1 MRQAT
6 DQEIKKFCQYRAN
19 HVALVQRIGQV
30 IFGVNLS
37 DHDYDKITAD
47 GDKLNLFALRNA
59 MINKEYHPKAED
71 KAELNSLVGEHVK
84 SQKHHPEFW
93 DPAISAANFDDSN
106 PPQVHC
112 SKMPD
117 RYLLEMVCDWAAVA
131 LKKNQPLFAWY
142 NKVCTG
148 DNPRFIF
155 TDRQKKLIVES
166 TQKIIDKLDEEKL
179 SYPGIKYTARQIEPA
194 AEVNELHEFFKRF
207 SK

>member
-30 IFGVNLS
+30 VFGENLS
-37 DHDYDKITAD
+37 EHDYDKITAD
-47 GDKLNLFALRNA
+47 GDKLNLYALRNA
-59 MINKEYHPKAED
+59 MINGEYHPRTED
-71 KAELNSLVGEHVK
+71 KAELDSLVGEHVK

-93 DPAISAANFDDSN
+93 DPGISARTFDDKN
-106 PPQVHC
+106 PPQVHAAR
-112 SKMPD
+112 MPD
-117 RYLLEMVCDWAAVA
+117 KYIIEMACDWAAVA
-131 LKKNQPLFAWY
+131 LKRNQPLFAWY

-155 TDRQKKLIVES
+155 TSKQKKLLVDSI
-166 TQKIIDKLDEEKL
+166 QKIIDKIDEEKL
-179 SYPGIKYTARQIEPA
+179 SYPGIKYTAKQIEPA
-194 AEVNELHEFFKRF
+194 VEYDELQEFFRRF